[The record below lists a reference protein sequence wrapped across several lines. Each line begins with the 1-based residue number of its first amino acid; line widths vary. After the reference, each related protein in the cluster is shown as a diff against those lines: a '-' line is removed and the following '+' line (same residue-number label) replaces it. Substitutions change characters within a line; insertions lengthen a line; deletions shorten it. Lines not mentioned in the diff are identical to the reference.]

1 MTEFVA
7 RTCTEVFE
15 GDSHAGPENSSRPLE
30 EFRATDAYV
39 LLGAPGAG
47 KSEAFEH
54 EAESQ
59 AGCYVTARDFRTFDD
74 RPEWRGT
81 TLYIDGLDETRV
93 GSSDG
98 CTPFDDIHAKL
109 DRLGRPRF
117 RLSCREADWFGLN
130 DRDRLK
136 AVSRDGKVT
145 VLRLDPLSADDICEI
160 LRTKFCMADADGFI
174 ASARNRGIDALLAN
188 PLSLRMLAS
197 AVKESEGWPE
207 TRIQTFDMACR
218 TLVRDPNPE
227 HRIAIPDSFDISCLM
242 DAAGRLCAIQLLA
255 GRAGYALAGYESNP
269 NFLELE
275 QISGEDRTIFGRVL
289 RSKLFEAPPQGPA
302 TPVHRQV
309 AEFLAAKYLHGLI
322 DNGLPVGRILALMT
336 GHDGVIVS
344 ELRGLSAWLA
354 AWNRSSRAEIIAREP
369 LGTVLYGD
377 ARNFSV
383 QEKTLVLEGL
393 QRQAKSDR
401 HVLQTVRMDARL
413 GDLATPDME
422 DTFRAA
428 LTDPSREENQQIH
441 VFSLISALRHGQAPP
456 GIVDLMLSIVRDRHW
471 YRAIRSAALR
481 VFVRPG
487 ANTPSA
493 TAELDAL
500 LADVDTGLIS
510 DPDDDLLGTLL
521 GEVYPARLS
530 VPEALNYLRA
540 PRSPSYFGNYYS
552 FWTRM
557 VPENSTT
564 DQLAEFLDLTVVR
577 FDRLRPVFVGSPGQ
591 IAPLRR
597 VPLVWLTR
605 FLERSQEGVPS
616 DRLFNWLG
624 VASDPELRSSGE
636 EAGFL
641 RRWLSFHPAT
651 IKDIVERS
659 IERCSGS
666 GNFGSCMGMA
676 ERRLFRAAWPAD
688 FGAWCLDKAVA
699 TQDRNAATWF
709 IGRVAYCMHHGRQ
722 DAGLSIADV
731 NRRLAGDADLLA
743 SFTDR
748 MDALK
753 GYDSTEADL
762 VQERQTE
769 SRRKQRDWRR
779 SVKQHEVAL
788 RKNRCQPPLLQQLA
802 QVYFGEFVD
811 VKGATP
817 LERLH
822 DLLGNDRSLI
832 DAVLQGFRE
841 SIRRTDAPDVAEIL
855 RLRTRNQ
862 THRLA
867 FPIMAGLEETA
878 RAAAPWGGSLDKEEI
893 RLALAL
899 HYTAPVP
906 RGAGRPPSWFPPLLE
921 SDPEIVADVLVLSAR
936 SKMEG
941 GNDFREDLY
950 DLALSENHA
959 TVAGLAALPL
969 LTSLPVRCTAR
980 QLPGLGILLQAA
992 LLYSEETALL
1002 ELIDRKLVYR
1012 GMNVGQRVHWLAAG
1026 FLAAPDKFRE
1036 ALESY
1041 VAGNERRV
1049 RHLAAF
1055 AAGDDFPAAL
1065 IGRLDVRM
1073 LRVLIR
1079 LIGSTYRP
1087 YSRVSQGTNDIARRV
1102 TASGRIP
1109 GFIDKL
1115 ASIPTSAA
1123 TRSLQDL
1130 LSDRNLRP
1138 WRSHLIDAAYRQ
1150 NATRRDAEF
1159 RHCDIQ
1165 RVTQALDNL
1174 SPANAADLAALT
1186 VDLLADISRNI
1197 RRGNTSDWR
1206 KYWNFNGHNR
1216 PFEPKPENACRD
1228 YLLHD
1233 LRHCMDR
1240 LDIDV
1245 QPEVRYAND
1254 KRSDIRVSHGG
1265 FNVPVEI
1272 KRSCHRN
1279 LWSAI
1284 GNQLISRYTPDPGT
1298 DGHGIYLV
1306 FWFGDT
1312 ERCRPVAGQG
1322 SPPKSAADLEKRLRG
1337 TLGAAE
1343 RLKISICVIDVS
1355 DLRHE

>member
-1 MTEFVA
+1 MTNFVA
-7 RTCTEVFE
+7 RTCTEVVE
-15 GDSHAGPENSSRPLE
+15 GDSRAGSEIRSRPLE

-47 KSEAFEH
+47 KTEAFQH

-59 AGCYVTARDFRTFDD
+59 AGCYVTARDFRTFDN
-74 RPEWRGT
+74 RPEWHGT

-93 GSSDG
+93 GSADG
-98 CTPFDDIHAKL
+98 RTPFDDIRAKL

-117 RLSCREADWFGLN
+117 RLSCREADWFGAN
-130 DRDRLK
+130 DSDRLK
-136 AVSRDGKVT
+136 TVSRDCRVT
-145 VLRLDPLSADDICEI
+145 VLRLDPLSADDIREI
-160 LRTKFCMADADGFI
+160 LRAKFGMADPDGFI
-174 ASARNRGIDALLAN
+174 ASARDRGIDALLAN
-188 PLSLRMLAS
+188 PQSLRMLAL
-197 AVKESEGWPE
+197 AVERGEGWPL
-207 TRIQTFDMACR
+207 TRMQTFDMACR
-218 TLVRDPNPE
+218 TLAREPNPE
-227 HRIAIPDSFDISCLM
+227 HRIAIPDNLDIAGLM
-242 DAAGRLCAIQLLA
+242 DAAGRLCAIQLLT
-255 GRAGYALAGYESNP
+255 GRAGYALAGHESNSHSLG
-269 NFLELE
+269 LEE
-275 QISGEDRTIFGRVL
+275 IAGEGQAIFGRVL
-289 RSKLFEAPPQGPA
+289 RTRLFEAPPHGPA

-309 AEFLAAKYLHGLI
+309 AEFLAAKHLHGLV
-322 DNGLPVGRILALMT
+322 DNGLPVGRILSLMT
-336 GHDGVIVS
+336 GHDGAIVS

-354 AWNRSSRAEIIAREP
+354 AWNRSSRAEITARDP

-377 ARNFSV
+377 ARNFSI
-383 QEKTLVLEGL
+383 QETTLVLEGL

-401 HVLQTVRMDARL
+401 QVLQTVRMDARL

-428 LTDPSREENQQIH
+428 LTGPSREEHHQIH
-441 VFSLISALRHGQAPP
+441 VFILISALMHGQTSP
-456 GIVDLMLSIVRDRHW
+456 GIVALMPSIVRDSHW
-471 YRAIRSAALR
+471 YQAIRSAALR
-481 VFVRPG
+481 VFARHG
-487 ANTPSA
+487 ADTLPA
-493 TAELDAL
+493 AAELDAL
-500 LADVDTGLIS
+500 LTEVNAGSIS
-510 DPDDDLLGTLL
+510 DPDDDLLGILL
-521 GEVYPARLS
+521 GELYPSRLS
-530 VPEALNYLRA
+530 VPEALDYLRA
-540 PRSPSYFGNYYS
+540 PRNPSYLGRYYS
-552 FWTRM
+552 FWTGLA
-557 VPENSTT
+557 PENSTA
-564 DQLAEFLDLTVVR
+564 DQLAEFLDLTVAR

-605 FLERSQEGVPS
+605 FLEHSQEGVPS

-624 VASDPELRSSGE
+624 VASDPELRSSGQE
-636 EAGFL
+636 TGFL
-641 RRWLSFHPAT
+641 RRWLSCHPAT
-651 IKDIVERS
+651 MEDIVERS

-666 GNFGSCMGMA
+666 RNFGSCMGMA

-709 IGRVAYCMHHGRQ
+709 IGRVAYFIHHGRQ
-722 DAGLSIADV
+722 DAGLSLADV

-769 SRRKQRDWRR
+769 SRRKQRDWHR

-788 RKNRCQPPLLQQLA
+788 RKNRCQPALLQQLA
-802 QVYFGEFVD
+802 QVYFDEFVD
-811 VKGATP
+811 VEGATP

-822 DLLGNDRSLI
+822 DLLGNDRSLL

-841 SIRRTDAPDVAEIL
+841 SIRRTDAPEVAEVL

-867 FPIMAGLEETA
+867 FPIMAGLKEAA
-878 RAAAPWGGSLDKEEI
+878 RAAAPGGVFLDKEEI

-921 SDPEIVADVLVLSAR
+921 SDPEIVADVLVLSTRA
-936 SKMEG
+936 KMEG

-950 DLALSENHA
+950 DLALSEDHA

-992 LLYSEETALL
+992 LLYGEETALL
-1002 ELIDRKLVYR
+1002 ELIDRKLAYR
-1012 GMNVGQRVHWLAAG
+1012 GMNVGQRIHWLAAG
-1026 FLAAPDKFRE
+1026 FLAAPDKYRA

-1073 LRVLIR
+1073 LKVFIR

-1087 YSRVSQGTNDIARRV
+1087 YSRVSQETNDIARRV
-1102 TASGRIP
+1102 AASGRIP

-1165 RVTQALDNL
+1165 RITQALDNL
-1174 SPANAADLAALT
+1174 SPANTADLAALT
-1186 VDLLADISRNI
+1186 VDVLADISRNI
-1197 RRGNTSDWR
+1197 RHGNTSDWR
-1206 KYWNFNGHNR
+1206 KYWNVDGHNR

-1233 LRHCMDR
+1233 LRHRMDR

-1272 KRSCHRN
+1272 KRSCHRD
-1279 LWSAI
+1279 LWRAV